1 MVVYRFYWRGPI
13 NSHQLIGVLPER
25 RKAIVRITQESIMNW
40 GKIYFG
46 NTLGMDNIFI
56 IPVQVD
62 LITGRISLNLTC
74 PS

>member
-1 MVVYRFYWRGPI
+1 MVVYRFYWHGLI